1 MIWPRGTPRRRF
13 LRGRRGGAAGD
24 GTGWRRRSLLAALSA
39 LTAAAGLALV
49 SPSAGDVTNTWSG
62 TWVNSAPDGT
72 FWVFTQSGATV
83 GGVWKGNANS
93 GSLSGTVQGSNLSG
107 TLVNNEA
114 GQSANFSITLAA
126 DGRSFS
132 GTFTIVGG
140 STGQWRSACS
150 GGACLSNAAPPPPPP
165 PPPGGGSPAAQ
176 VSPKLLAAATA
187 WGQVG
192 PASALEPG
200 GEAIA
205 TSPPIAAKQRGASVT
220 LSGDVSGETALVFGP
235 GQRIQQEVGRLT
247 RGDCVRAVG
256 GAFKFALDSEAG
268 RLGGRSKKYDPRL
281 DEQIRAN
288 ALGFATYFM
297 VACLDFVEEL
307 DRTPVARAAA
317 RVSCRLSGR
326 QLSVRVDRAADT
338 IHYRTRRASRRA
350 PARLLRGSCR
360 QARNGT
366 VTLRIRT
373 ASRRIKLRKVLGPR
387 LVVGAYRSVG
397 ASGSANVQMTFKR
410 R

>member
-1 MIWPRGTPRRRF
+1 M
-13 LRGRRGGAAGD
+13 
-24 GTGWRRRSLLAALSA
+24 LAALSA
-39 LTAAAGLALV
+39 LAAAAGLALV

-72 FWVFTQSGATV
+72 FWVFTQSGASV
-83 GGVWKGNANS
+83 GGVWKGNASS

-126 DGRSFS
+126 DGHSFS

-165 PPPGGGSPAAQ
+165 GGPPGGGSPAPQ

-192 PASALEPG
+192 PATALEPG

-205 TSPPIAAKQRGASVT
+205 TSPQIAPKQRGVSVT
-220 LSGDVSGETALVFGP
+220 LSGDVAGETAIVLGP
-235 GQRIQQEVGRLT
+235 GHRIQQEVGRLT

-256 GAFKFALDSEAG
+256 GAFKFALDAEAG

-281 DEQIRAN
+281 DEQIRAT

-307 DRTPVARAAA
+307 DRTPVARAA
-317 RVSCRLSGR
+317 RVSCQLSGR

-350 PARLLRGSCR
+350 PARLRGSCR

-397 ASGSANVQMTFKR
+397 AIGSANVQMTFKR
-410 R
+410 